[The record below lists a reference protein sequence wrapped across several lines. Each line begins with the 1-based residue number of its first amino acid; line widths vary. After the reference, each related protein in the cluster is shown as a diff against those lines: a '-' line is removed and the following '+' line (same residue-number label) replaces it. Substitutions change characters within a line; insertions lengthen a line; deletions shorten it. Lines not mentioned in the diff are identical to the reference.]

1 MFNPIECINTVF
13 NYIGTTIVLSSYYV
27 CIVGGLI
34 GLLLYIFG
42 YEKGKNYPLISIG
55 LYLII
60 NIIGRALF
68 NV

>member
-1 MFNPIECINTVF
+1 MFNPIEWLNTLL
-13 NYIGTTIVLSSYYV
+13 NYIGTSIVSSSYWI
-27 CIVGGLI
+27 CIAGGLI

>member
-42 YEKGKNYPLISIG
+42 YEKGKNYPLISIAI
-55 LYLII
+55 YLII
-60 NIIGRALF
+60 NIIGGVIF